1 MANWSKYLRGD
12 WPARLLALAQIC
24 IALVAAAGIAAVVTL
39 NPYLLLGFAAL
50 QVLLVVGIIVFVA
63 VAMLAQRGMV
73 LERFSAGEAVFEQGD
88 PSRHVFVIKS
98 GTVELTARRSDE
110 SVEVLDRLGP
120 GDHFGDVALLRRN
133 LPHRFTV
140 RAATEAEIFRISPGA
155 FVQLYSNLPEFREY
169 LRQKE
174 EPHLRKLEVRK
185 KPLG

>member
-1 MANWSKYLRGD
+1 MANWGKFFRGD

-24 IALVAAAGIAAVVTL
+24 IAVVAAAGIAAVVTL
-39 NPYLLLGFAAL
+39 DPYLLLGFAAV
-50 QVLLVVGIIVFVA
+50 QILLVVGIILFVI

-73 LERFSAGEAVFEQGD
+73 LESFSPGEAVFEQGD
-88 PSRHVFVIKS
+88 PGRHVFVIKS
-98 GTVELTARRSDE
+98 GTVEVILPRSDGA
-110 SVEVLDRLGP
+110 VEVLDRLGP

-174 EPHLRKLEVRK
+174 EPHLRKLEMRK